1 MSAKQRPWL
10 EQHVANL
17 RDSYLHFTGRL
28 LIPAE
33 VPVADA
39 ARALDAAS
47 FAVVSHGTQPDPIF
61 NYANRAALALFR
73 MSWDVFVCLP
83 SRLSAETM
91 EREARAQ
98 LLERVART
106 GYADDYRGVRVAADG
121 SRFMIEGATVW
132 NVIDA
137 QGKLIGQAARIERW
151 RLLEA

>member
-1 MSAKQRPWL
+1 MNAKQTPWL
-10 EQHVANL
+10 AQHVANL
-17 RDSYLHFTGRL
+17 RDSYLRFTGRP
-28 LIPAE
+28 LIAAE
-33 VPVADA
+33 VSATDA
-39 ARALDAAS
+39 PRVLDAMP
-47 FAVVSHGTQPDPIF
+47 FAVVSHGTQADPIF
-61 NYANRAALALFR
+61 NYANRTALVLFR
-73 MSWDVFVCLP
+73 MNWDDFVRLP

-151 RLLEA
+151 SLLDD